1 MFSKI
6 IQFLDRLFPPT
17 LERVLAS
24 FETTK
29 VRLEALAVRQVEE
42 ARALRAR
49 ATDLRARAA
58 TIQESSQAALELAT
72 KADRIAERLASFT
85 D

>member
-1 MFSKI
+1 MIAKL

-17 LERVLAS
+17 LERVLS
-24 FETTK
+24 TFETTK
-29 VRLEALAVRQVEE
+29 LRLEALAVRQVET
-42 ARALRAR
+42 ARTLRAE

-72 KADRIAERLASFT
+72 KADRIVARLEDFT
-85 D
+85 V